1 VIERQGAREAM
12 ELVIFYLL
20 GGASVVGALLMVTRK
35 NPLAG
40 ALALVVSMAAL
51 AGLFAM
57 LHAEFVFILQ
67 ILLYAGAIMVLI
79 IFTIMLLNLSPQ
91 ELKER
96 PVGRLKGLFIAA
108 ATVVGFIGFLRVL
121 LELPEG
127 VQFVSPT
134 FGNIEEVGAL
144 MLTSYLFP
152 FEVISVLLLVA
163 IVGVVILAKKVI

>member
-1 VIERQGAREAM
+1 M
-12 ELVIFYLL
+12 ELVIFYIL
-20 GGASVVGALLMVTRK
+20 GGISVIGALLMVTRR

-40 ALALVVSMAAL
+40 AIALVVSMA
-51 AGLFAM
+51 GLGGVFAM

-79 IFTIMLLNLSPQ
+79 IFTIMLLNLSPK

-96 PVGRLKGLFIAA
+96 PVGKVRG
-108 ATVVGFIGFLRVL
+108 TVVVAAVVVAFIGFLRVL
-121 LELPEG
+121 LLLPEG
-127 VQFVSPT
+127 VEFVSPT

-144 MLTSYLFP
+144 MLSSYLFP

-163 IVGVVILAKKVI
+163 IVGVVVLAKKKV

>member
-1 VIERQGAREAM
+1 M
-12 ELVIFYLL
+12 ELVVFYTLA
-20 GGASVVGALLMVTRK
+20 GFSVVGALLMVTRK
-35 NPLAG
+35 SPLAG
-40 ALALVVSMAAL
+40 ALALVVSMAAV

-79 IFTIMLLNLSPQ
+79 IFTIMLLNLSPK

-96 PVGRLKGLFIAA
+96 PVGKVRGLIIFA
-108 ATVVGFIGFLRVL
+108 ATVAGFLGFLRVL
-121 LELPEG
+121 LLLPEG
-127 VQFVSPT
+127 VPYVAPT

-144 MLTSYLFP
+144 MLTSYMFP

-163 IVGVVILAKKVI
+163 IVGVVVLAKKSI

>member
-1 VIERQGAREAM
+1 M
-12 ELVIFYLL
+12 ELVVFYIL
-20 GGASVVGALLMVTRK
+20 GGFAVIGAVLMVTRK
-35 NPLAG
+35 SPLAG

-51 AGLFAM
+51 AGVFAM

-79 IFTIMLLNLSPQ
+79 IFTIMLLNLSPK

-96 PVGRLKGLFIAA
+96 PVGKVRGVIIFA
-108 ATVVGFIGFLRVL
+108 ATFAGFLGFLRVL
-121 LELPEG
+121 LSLPEG
-127 VQFVSPT
+127 VQYVAPT
-134 FGNIEEVGAL
+134 FGNLEEVGAL

-163 IVGVVILAKKVI
+163 IVGVVILAKKSI